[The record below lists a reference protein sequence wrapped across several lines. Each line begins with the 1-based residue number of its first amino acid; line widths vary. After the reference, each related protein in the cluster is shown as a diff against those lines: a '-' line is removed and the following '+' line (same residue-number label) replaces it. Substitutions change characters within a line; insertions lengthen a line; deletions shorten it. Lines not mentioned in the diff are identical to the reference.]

1 MDTSLKMEHVGKL
14 HLFFYFC
21 KPIEN
26 KENEKKKHGTDAY
39 RDLEKKKLFG
49 ILFKQS
55 KTCFFFYMS

>member
-39 RDLEKKKLFG
+39 RDLEGKKTIWNTLQT
-49 ILFKQS
+49 I
-55 KTCFFFYMS
+55 